1 MATATPS
8 LKLRRDDTA
17 LVIVDAQDR
26 LASVMQTDA
35 LNRAVKTWVSFI
47 EVAAMLKLPIC
58 VSEQYPKGLGRT
70 LPVMREALVKMMPP
84 PLFIEKT
91 EFSLAGT
98 ALFNQ
103 FLNNGRKQL
112 IVVGMEAH
120 ICVFQTVRDL
130 VARGYEVY
138 VPLDGV
144 VSRARHNWRI
154 GLELIRNAGG
164 TVSSME
170 ALMFDLIERAEG
182 DEFRAVSKLI
192 K

>member
-1 MATATPS
+1 MPGPS
-8 LKLRRDDTA
+8 LKLRRDNTA
-17 LVIVDAQDR
+17 LVVIDAQDR
-26 LASVMQTDA
+26 LASAMHSDS
-35 LNRAVKTWVSFI
+35 LNRAVKSWVSFVEI
-47 EVAAMLKLPIC
+47 AALLKLPIC

-70 LPVMREALVKMMPP
+70 LPVLREALSKMMPP

-91 EFSLAGT
+91 DFSLAGT

-112 IVVGMEAH
+112 ILVGMETH
-120 ICVFQTVRDL
+120 ICVFQTARDL
-130 VARGYEVY
+130 AARGYEVY

-170 ALMFDLIERAEG
+170 ALLFDLIERAEG
-182 DEFRAVSKLI
+182 DEFRAVSKMV

>member
-1 MATATPS
+1 MPPS
-8 LKLRRDDTA
+8 LKLRRENTA
-17 LVIVDAQDR
+17 LVVVDAQDR
-26 LASVMQTDA
+26 LASVMQPDS

-47 EVAAMLKLPIC
+47 ETASLLKLPIC

-70 LPVMREALVKMMPP
+70 LPVMREALSKMMPP

-91 EFSLAGT
+91 DFSLAAT

-112 IVVGMEAH
+112 IVVGMETH

-130 VARGYEVY
+130 VQRGYEVY

-164 TVSSME
+164 TISSME
-170 ALMFDLIERAEG
+170 ALLFDLIGRAEG
-182 DEFRAVSKLI
+182 EEFRAIAKMVK
-192 K
+192 